1 MRVDLY
7 DGYWIVEIG
16 GIDYNI
22 IGNKEDG
29 YEVIFINEE
38 AEQISYYSNKD
49 FEACLVWCYNS

>member
-7 DGYWIVEIG
+7 DGYWIVDVD

-22 IGNKEDG
+22 IGNEEDG

-38 AEQISYYSNKD
+38 GEQISYYSSNN
-49 FEACLVWCYNS
+49 FEKCLIWCYRS